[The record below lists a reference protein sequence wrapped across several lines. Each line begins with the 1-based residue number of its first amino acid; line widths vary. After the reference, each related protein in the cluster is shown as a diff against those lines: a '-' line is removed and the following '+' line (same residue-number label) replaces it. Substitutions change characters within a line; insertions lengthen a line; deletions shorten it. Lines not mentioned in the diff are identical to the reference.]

1 MILRRAILFAVLSSA
16 LSGCYPV
23 QVGLAA
29 ADLFS
34 GPLSRIA
41 DALLED
47 EDGPGEL
54 EK

>member
-1 MILRRAILFAVLSSA
+1 MLRRAILFAVLSTA
-16 LSGCYPV
+16 LSGCAPL
-23 QVGLAA
+23 QIGLAA

-47 EDGPGEL
+47 EADPGEL

>member
-1 MILRRAILFAVLSSA
+1 MLRRAILFAVLSTA

-34 GPLSRIA
+34 GPLSRIV
-41 DALLED
+41 DALSKD
-47 EDGPGEL
+47 EDAPTEGE
-54 EK
+54 